1 VSTAIGA
8 ALEDGIG
15 IIVLTNADSKAEP
28 ISDII
33 LKAAEK
39 AFGSGN
45 SSSSSPANHST
56 TVIRRSNL
64 PVPRHAGVTARVDD
78 GSPHVDLTGTYYNAG
93 YGTGV
98 FCSVHSSSPSCESVL
113 DAFRSIDPS
122 LSPNSTSPDLFASW
136 VTLLSTHVRFTYT
149 NDSQY
154 LISIGSI
161 YPQGYGKNSTPFS
174 TLDPAAMAEF
184 VVENE
189 KVVGFGWNNIGD
201 DGDVKQSGSVEEI
214 SEVWF
219 VKET

>member
-15 IIVLTNADSKAEP
+15 IVVLTNADSKAEP
-28 ISDII
+28 ISNII
-33 LKAAEK
+33 LEVAEK

-45 SSSSSPANHST
+45 PSSPSPANQST
-56 TVIRRSNL
+56 TATRRSNL
-64 PVPRHAGVTARVDD
+64 PVPRHAGVAARVDD
-78 GSPHVDLTGTYYNAG
+78 GHPQVDLTGTYYNAG

-98 FCSVHSSSPSCESVL
+98 LCSVHSSSPSCESVL

-122 LSPNSTSPDLFASW
+122 LSPNSTSTDLFASW
-136 VTLLSTHVRFTYT
+136 VTLFSTHVRFTYT

-161 YPQGYGKNSTPFS
+161 YPQGYGKNYTPFS
-174 TLDPAAMAEF
+174 TLAPGAMAEF
-184 VVENE
+184 VVEDE
-189 KVVGFGWNNIGD
+189 KVVGFGWNDIGD
-201 DGDVKQSGSVEEI
+201 DDDVKRNGSVEKA
-214 SEVWF
+214 SDVWF